1 MLNLS
6 KDSDDLLYTVSLLHG
21 FYGCYTAELS
31 LKSVQFYGPGSKVLP
46 SHSVFCVLVGG
57 TLFIGTLSF
66 GIIAVSARSSAYPP
80 VGRLVMERI
89 P

>member
-31 LKSVQFYGPGSKVLP
+31 LKSVQFYGPGSGVGLGIAGLAQKDRKHVFPILGTTINAVTVVGMLFL
-46 SHSVFCVLVGG
+46 SV
-57 TLFIGTLSF
+57 IGNL
-66 GIIAVSARSSAYPP
+66 
-80 VGRLVMERI
+80 LK
-89 P
+89 

>member
-31 LKSVQFYGPGSKVLP
+31 LKSVQFYGPGSIEFIEQVEGCNCLIKLTCVACRPSNLLSVPSVLIP
-46 SHSVFCVLVGG
+46 AD
-57 TLFIGTLSF
+57 LSQT
-66 GIIAVSARSSAYPP
+66 RYT
-80 VGRLVMERI
+80 
-89 P
+89 

>member
-31 LKSVQFYGPGSKVLP
+31 LKSVQFYGPGSKAKGVELLTIFQSQP
-46 SHSVFCVLVGG
+46 
-57 TLFIGTLSF
+57 LFQINPFSLQSKLLAAF
-66 GIIAVSARSSAYPP
+66 AAY
-80 VGRLVMERI
+80 GRNQPI
-89 P
+89 CAAPK

>member
-31 LKSVQFYGPGSKVLP
+31 LKSVQFYGPGSE
-46 SHSVFCVLVGG
+46 
-57 TLFIGTLSF
+57 
-66 GIIAVSARSSAYPP
+66 GINPALRKDFRSRFARSFSESAPIF
-80 VGRLVMERI
+80 MERDI
-89 P
+89 SVITMVFIHHPE

>member
-31 LKSVQFYGPGSKVLP
+31 LKSVQFYGPGSLEFQIFPCLP
-46 SHSVFCVLVGG
+46 SLPTENSEEPIFLTPRLLEPLVEPL
-57 TLFIGTLSF
+57 T
-66 GIIAVSARSSAYPP
+66 SA
-80 VGRLVMERI
+80 
-89 P
+89 